1 MSGEKNGNADKA
13 AFDKAIDGAKHMGIT
28 MSTVV
33 LVKAKLEECYD
44 PSVVAAYIEQ
54 LTALEDRIA
63 KGLPQSLLSRAIQAA
78 FSLMVCSAFVSIS
91 IWLVVKALRLS
102 GLM

>member
-13 AFDKAIDGAKHMGIT
+13 AFGKAINGAKHMGIS
-28 MSTVV
+28 MSTVM
-33 LVKAKLEECYD
+33 LIKTKLAECIIPTD
-44 PSVVAAYIEQ
+44 AHVYIDQ

-63 KGLPQSLLSRAIQAA
+63 KGFPQSLLTRAVTAA

>member
-33 LVKAKLEECYD
+33 LVKAKLESCIIPTD
-44 PSVVAAYIEQ
+44 AHIYIDQ

-78 FSLMVCSAFVSIS
+78 FALMVCSAFVSIS
-91 IWLVVKALRLS
+91 VWLVVKALRLS